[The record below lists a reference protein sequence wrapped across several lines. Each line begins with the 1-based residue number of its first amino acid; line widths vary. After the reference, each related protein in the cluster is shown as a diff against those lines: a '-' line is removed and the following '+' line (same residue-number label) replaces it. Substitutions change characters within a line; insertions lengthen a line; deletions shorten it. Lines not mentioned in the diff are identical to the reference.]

1 MHSVEQPGGIARWPV
16 AGRCKMETSRFQA
29 NLPVAG
35 RMIVFFPT
43 YARRHVNGW
52 RATVAGM
59 VSRPLPERSRRRTL
73 AVGVLKRL
81 LELDDAELETEVF
94 RRRADCFL
102 FQRVAGRRVRVA
114 LGGRQLEVGPS
125 DRTGHFRAEV
135 DLDDDSVEGAEAVGG
150 CRWLSY
156 TALPDDEEDGVGR
169 AAAAGRI
176 QLVDE
181 AGVSVISD
189 IDDTVKFSNVA
200 DRRELLK
207 NTLLREFTAVPG
219 MPEAFRRWEAEGV
232 AFHYVSASP
241 WQLSSCLC
249 GFLGAAGLPAG
260 SMHLKLFRLKDSTP
274 LGRLASRKRS
284 KRRAVEQIMADF
296 PGRRFVLVGDSG
308 ERDPEVY
315 AAVARRRPEQVAGV
329 FIRRVPDRKAASHVS
344 LRFEKLSRRLPAGG
358 LTTFVAAE
366 ELAALP

>member
-1 MHSVEQPGGIARWPV
+1 MISMEQPGDITRWP
-16 AGRCKMETSRFQA
+16 AGRRCKMETFQIQA
-29 NLPVAG
+29 NPLAAG

-43 YARRHVNGW
+43 YARRHASGW

-81 LELDDAELETEVF
+81 LELDDSDLDTDIF

-102 FQRVAGRRVRVA
+102 FQRVAGRRVRVV
-114 LGGRQLEVGPS
+114 LGDRQLEVGPS
-125 DRTGHFRAEV
+125 DRTGHFQAEV
-135 DLDDDSVEGAEAVGG
+135 DLDEAFVAGAEAAGG

-156 TALPDDEEDGVGR
+156 TALPDDEEDGVGL
-169 AAAAGRI
+169 AVGPGSI

-181 AGVSVISD
+181 TGLSVISD
-189 IDDTVKFSNVA
+189 IDDTVKVSNVA

-219 MPEAFRRWEAEGV
+219 MPEAFRRWEADGI

-241 WQLSSCLC
+241 WQLSNCLR
-249 GFLGAAGLPAG
+249 GFLTAAGLPAG

-274 LGRLASRKRS
+274 LGRLTARKRS

-329 FIRRVPDRKAASHVS
+329 LIRRVPDRKAANHVS
-344 LRFEKLSRRLPAGG
+344 LRFEKLARRLPAG
-358 LTTFVAAE
+358 TIKTFVAAE
-366 ELAALP
+366 ELSALC